1 MTKQQLRDQ
10 ITDCMIR
17 SSISS
22 QIDNILETVWGQPF
36 DGITEKI
43 TEKIP
48 EKVEAM
54 TQYEMGNACYYING
68 SREDYEGAMK
78 WWRKAAEQGNYDA
91 MLALV
96 NAYRKGEGVPKDERL
111 ADYWLKQSF
120 RATS

>member
-22 QIDNILETVWGQPF
+22 LIDNIVETVWGQPF
-36 DGITEKI
+36 DGITEKLPKTI
-43 TEKIP
+43 
-48 EKVEAM
+48 EAT
-54 TQYEMGNACYYING
+54 TQYEMGNACYYNNG
-68 SREDYEGAMK
+68 MSGDYEGAMK

-96 NAYRKGEGVPKDERL
+96 NAYRKGECVPKDERL